1 MKIKFCV
8 IAVIVSVIPTKCLYA
23 NLNAW
28 PHISYISN
36 SFFEVGLGAEH
47 GKSHNLNLRKWNKPL
62 RIYVEHQ
69 IGDQPLHDQLLDAHI
84 NQLVKITNFD
94 ISRVKNK
101 SEANVYYY
109 FTKQSILS
117 GLVQNEL
124 GQSVV
129 EYLHGAICLANVKT
143 DNGNNIISAHIF
155 IPVDQARMHGKLVA
169 CIVEELT
176 QTLGL
181 IRDSELVFPSIF
193 NDKTQNTLL
202 TGLDEILLRLL
213 AEDTVKAGMS
223 RQELEPIIMSILM
236 NYQRQGLIKTAEQR
250 VQEGALYEML
260 GFKRRRNNNSRM
272 KEPSSKPIPRNA
284 IDLIKATDTSHSKK
298 NN

>member
-8 IAVIVSVIPTKCLYA
+8 IAAVIMSVMPTKCLYA
-23 NLNAW
+23 NINAW

-36 SFFEVGLGAEH
+36 SFLEVGLGAEH

-84 NQLVKITNFD
+84 SQLVKITTFD

-109 FTKQSILS
+109 FTKQSILPS
-117 GLVQNEL
+117 LVQNEL
-124 GQSVV
+124 DQSVV

-143 DNGNNIISAHIF
+143 DKGNNIISAHIF

-176 QTLGL
+176 QSLGL
-181 IRDSELVFPSIF
+181 IRDSDLVFPSIF
-193 NDKTQNTLL
+193 NDKTRNALL

-223 RQELEPIIMSILM
+223 REELEPILHSILM
-236 NYQRQGLIKTAEQR
+236 KYQRQGLIRTAEQR

-260 GFKRRRNNNSRM
+260 GFKRRKNANNKMM
-272 KEPSSKPIPRNA
+272 KSSSKYRPLSA
-284 IDLIKATDTSHSKK
+284 IDLIKAA
-298 NN
+298 NNKISN

>member
-8 IAVIVSVIPTKCLYA
+8 IAAVIMSVIPTKCLYA
-23 NLNAW
+23 NINAW

-36 SFFEVGLGAEH
+36 SFLEVGLGAEH

-84 NQLVKITNFD
+84 SQLVKITTFD

-109 FTKQSILS
+109 FTKQSILPS
-117 GLVQNEL
+117 LVQNEL
-124 GQSVV
+124 DQSVV

-143 DNGNNIISAHIF
+143 DKGNNIISAHIF

-176 QTLGL
+176 QSLGL
-181 IRDSELVFPSIF
+181 IRDSDLVFPSIF
-193 NDKTQNTLL
+193 NDKTRNALL

-223 RQELEPIIMSILM
+223 REELEPILHSILM
-236 NYQRQGLIKTAEQR
+236 KYQRQGLIRTAEQR

-260 GFKRRRNNNSRM
+260 GFKRRKNANNKMM
-272 KEPSSKPIPRNA
+272 KSSSKYRPLSA
-284 IDLIKATDTSHSKK
+284 IDLIKAA
-298 NN
+298 NNKISN

>member
-8 IAVIVSVIPTKCLYA
+8 IAAVIMSVIPTKCLYA
-23 NLNAW
+23 NINAW

-36 SFFEVGLGAEH
+36 SFLEVGLGAEH

-84 NQLVKITNFD
+84 SQLVKITTFD

-109 FTKQSILS
+109 FTKQSILPS
-117 GLVQNEL
+117 LVQNEL
-124 GQSVV
+124 DQSVV

-143 DNGNNIISAHIF
+143 DKGNNIISAHIF

-176 QTLGL
+176 QSLGL
-181 IRDSELVFPSIF
+181 IRDSDLVFPSIF
-193 NDKTQNTLL
+193 NDKTRNALL

-223 RQELEPIIMSILM
+223 REELEPILHSILM
-236 NYQRQGLIKTAEQR
+236 KYQRQGLIRTAEQR

-260 GFKRRRNNNSRM
+260 GFKRRKNANNKMM
-272 KEPSSKPIPRNA
+272 KLSSKYRPLSA
-284 IDLIKATDTSHSKK
+284 IDLIKAA
-298 NN
+298 NNKISN

>member
-1 MKIKFCV
+1 M
-8 IAVIVSVIPTKCLYA
+8 SVIPTKCLYA
-23 NLNAW
+23 NINAW
-28 PHISYISN
+28 PQISYISN
-36 SFFEVGLGAEH
+36 SFLEVGLGAEH

-84 NQLVKITNFD
+84 SQLVKITNFD

-109 FTKQSILS
+109 FTKQSILPS
-117 GLVQNEL
+117 LVQNEL
-124 GQSVV
+124 DQSVV

-143 DNGNNIISAHIF
+143 DKGNNIISAHIF

-176 QTLGL
+176 QSLGL
-181 IRDSELVFPSIF
+181 IRDSDLVFPSIF
-193 NDKTQNTLL
+193 NDKTRNALL

-223 RQELEPIIMSILM
+223 REELEPILHSILM
-236 NYQRQGLIKTAEQR
+236 KYQRQGLIRTAEQR

-260 GFKRRRNNNSRM
+260 GFKRRKNTNNKMTKS
-272 KEPSSKPIPRNA
+272 SSKYRPLSA
-284 IDLIKATDTSHSKK
+284 IDLIKAA
-298 NN
+298 NNKISN

>member
-8 IAVIVSVIPTKCLYA
+8 IAAVIMSVIPTKCLYA
-23 NLNAW
+23 NINAW

-36 SFFEVGLGAEH
+36 SFLEVGLGAEH

-84 NQLVKITNFD
+84 SQLVKITNFD

-109 FTKQSILS
+109 FTKQSILPS
-117 GLVQNEL
+117 LVQNEL
-124 GQSVV
+124 DQSVV

-143 DNGNNIISAHIF
+143 DKGNNIISAHIF

-176 QTLGL
+176 QSLGL
-181 IRDSELVFPSIF
+181 IRDSDLVFPSIF
-193 NDKTQNTLL
+193 NDKTRNALL

-223 RQELEPIIMSILM
+223 REELEPILHSILM
-236 NYQRQGLIKTAEQR
+236 KYQRQGLIRTAEQR

-260 GFKRRRNNNSRM
+260 GFKRRKNANNKMTKS
-272 KEPSSKPIPRNA
+272 SSKYRPLSA
-284 IDLIKATDTSHSKK
+284 IDLIKAA
-298 NN
+298 NNKISN